1 MIQTLLK
8 FKTLALLGVIAA
20 LLGTLVVGQQQQNQI
35 AEKARLE
42 AEGRALKADRLR
54 RINAPQRVSGSE
66 ISNVYAGSIEGR
78 LGEKK

>member
-8 FKTLALLGVIAA
+8 FKTLALLGVIVT
-20 LLGTLVVGQQQQNQI
+20 LLGTIVVQQQQQNQI

-54 RINAPQRVSGSE
+54 RINAPQRVSSREMADTYTGM
-66 ISNVYAGSIEGR
+66 IEGR
-78 LGEKK
+78 LGGKK